1 MRYVRSWGISFAKS
15 AMKPQLKHEK
25 VSRARKSVPKTHDFV
40 HKDCSILVS
49 GDPHSKA

>member
-25 VSRARKSVPKTHDFV
+25 VSSKKSVPKTHDFV